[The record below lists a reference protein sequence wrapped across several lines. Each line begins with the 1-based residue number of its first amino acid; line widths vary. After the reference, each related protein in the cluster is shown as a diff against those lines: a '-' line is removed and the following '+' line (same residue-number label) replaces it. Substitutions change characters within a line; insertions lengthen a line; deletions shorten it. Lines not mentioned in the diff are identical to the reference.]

1 MSDST
6 ASATP
11 ATPTTSTEND
21 NDAHTDTMLIA
32 YDGSVEAKRAL
43 EYAGRFLSTP
53 RAYIL
58 TAWEPL
64 QHQANRGVGASMAG
78 AMYHPSDRPGED
90 DPAHADALEI
100 CKEGVRI
107 AHDNGFEA
115 EPFLVESATTLWSA
129 IVDAADELDAD
140 IIVSGTRGLT
150 GFKSLFQ
157 ASVSDNVLRHAGKPV
172 LIVPPLPDDK

>member
-1 MSDST
+1 MSD
-6 ASATP
+6 
-11 ATPTTSTEND
+11 TTS
-21 NDAHTDTMLIA
+21 AHTEPTNQAPDATNGGHKDTMLIA

-78 AMYHPSDRPGED
+78 AIYQPADNPED
-90 DPAHADALEI
+90 GDPAHAEALQT
-100 CKEGVRI
+100 CKEGVQI
-107 AHDNGFEA
+107 ARENGFEA
-115 EPFLVESATTLWSA
+115 EPFLVESATTIWSA
-129 IVDAADELDAD
+129 IVDAAEELHAD
-140 IIVSGTRGLT
+140 VIVSGTRGLT

-157 ASVSDNVLRHAGKPV
+157 ASVSDNVLRHSGKPV
-172 LIVPPLPDDK
+172 LIVPPLPDSK

>member
-1 MSDST
+1 MSD
-6 ASATP
+6 
-11 ATPTTSTEND
+11 TTS
-21 NDAHTDTMLIA
+21 AHTEPTNQAPDANNGGHKDTMLIA

-78 AMYHPSDRPGED
+78 AADNPED
-90 DPAHADALEI
+90 GDPAHAEALQT
-100 CKEGVRI
+100 CKEGVQI
-107 AHDNGFEA
+107 ARENGFEA
-115 EPFLVESATTLWSA
+115 EPFLVESATTIWSA
-129 IVDAADELDAD
+129 IVDAAEELHAD
-140 IIVSGTRGLT
+140 VIVSGTRGLT

-157 ASVSDNVLRHAGKPV
+157 ASVSDNVLRHSGKPV
-172 LIVPPLPDDK
+172 LIVPPLPDSK